1 MRTQDPLE
9 PPCVFLITTR
19 GAATFT
25 GFIRTTTDGQFET
38 VVVANQC
45 GNVQGPGSVTS
56 RVVREVSRLDD
67 VVIAGRKGGIVIT
80 RKATAAGDPQS
91 PEGVRSVS
99 QLEIRGSTGQLKHIR
114 GNGLAVGRT
123 TLTETFQTYWVE
135 IELDED
141 D

>member
-1 MRTQDPLE
+1 
-9 PPCVFLITTR
+9 
-19 GAATFT
+19 
-25 GFIRTTTDGQFET
+25 
-38 VVVANQC
+38 
-45 GNVQGPGSVTS
+45 
-56 RVVREVSRLDD
+56 LDD